1 MYEIVKQYAG
11 TILVGMS
18 ALLIIVMLFK
28 LWPSANGSVMTAI
41 GEQTKPHMEDRV
53 IDWENRPDE
62 DALEVHANRDRPTIT
77 SKRHAVE
84 KVSITMTDLFTI
96 KDCDNRDWDAANQK
110 WINGPGEQPGTV
122 DIISIKNSR
131 GEEIRDQVYNGK
143 VVWDKATQT
152 FTFPE
157 PDTVIINI
165 RITDYDNVQ
174 SDYQIPVAVDM
185 EYPI

>member
-18 ALLIIVMLFK
+18 ALLIILMLFK
-28 LWPSANGSVMTAI
+28 LWPSGNGSVMSAI
-41 GEQTKPHMEDRV
+41 GAQAKPHMENRV
-53 IDWENRPDE
+53 VDWENRVDK
-62 DALEVHANRDRPTIT
+62 DALTSHANRNRPTVT
-77 SKRHAVE
+77 TKRHAIE
-84 KVSITMTDLFTI
+84 KISITMTDLLVI
-96 KDCDNRDWDAANQK
+96 KDCDNRDWDSVNQK

-122 DIISIKNSR
+122 DIISIKNS
-131 GEEIRDQVYNGK
+131 GGHEVRDEVFNGS

-157 PDTVIINI
+157 PDTFIVNI

-185 EYPI
+185 QYP